1 MNKIMGNINKPI
13 IFGGESYPKFNNA
26 IIMMGG
32 AGTNKRRVV
41 ENLMQIEGEVFS
53 YERGLEIALR
63 SEKAKKKLL
72 SWGFDI
78 DTLDMTKRKNIT
90 DVYQKLESMG
100 ELKRGFPSDD
110 FSISQLSNIDNKPN
124 IIDIDE
130 VEDGIDFYNLVFR
143 IKNYKYDKKNIHIVW
158 VIEDFEDV
166 KQRNLNS
173 NDGRVI
179 SDTDLEVTRQGTGLL
194 MCKFLNESLKLSEYM
209 DGDIWLVLGE
219 QDIVQVKKAGSP
231 IDNDKFDD
239 RILNIIYE
247 RVPDILGKYLL
258 NKRRNKD
265 GVWKE
270 IVKKTPTIQQFLG
283 DVSCSNI
290 VGSDTIFTTS
300 IDGDSYKVATVKGF
314 ENNISNR
321 VSENEYDSVDLN
333 NFKSELTH
341 FIVDAINEKLER
353 ER

>member
-1 MNKIMGNINKPI
+1 MGNTNKPI
-13 IFGGESYPKFNNA
+13 IFGGESYPKYNNA
-26 IIMMGG
+26 IIMMG
-32 AGTNKRRVV
+32 GTNKRRVV
-41 ENLMQIEGEVFS
+41 ENLMQIEGEVFNC
-53 YERGLEIALR
+53 ERGLEIALR
-63 SEKAKKKLL
+63 SEKAKKKLMG
-72 SWGFDI
+72 WGFDI

-110 FSISQLSNIDNKPN
+110 FSISQLSNGDNKPN

-143 IKNYKYDKKNIHIVW
+143 IKNYNYDKKKIHIVW

-179 SDTDLEVTRQGTGLL
+179 SDIDLMVTHEGTARL
-194 MCKFLNESLKLSEYM
+194 MLEFLNGSLNLSEYM

-219 QDIVQVKKAGSP
+219 DDIVQVKKAGSP

-239 RILNIIYE
+239 RILNIIHE
-247 RVPDILGKYLL
+247 RVPVIIGGFLL

-265 GVWKE
+265 GVWEE

-283 DVSCSNI
+283 NVSCSNM

-333 NFKSELTH
+333 DFKSELTH
-341 FIVDAINEKLER
+341 YIVDAINEKLER